1 LTITPLIC
9 CASASASADLPLA
22 VGPAITTKGG
32 FDTSMAIATLIAA
45 GRLDDRLLD
54 RVLGLLREL
63 DPTAA
68 FLRWIDEGDAAD
80 LRFAGVAK
88 DARWA
93 LDGIDGVDVVVQPE
107 EPRWK
112 RLLVADMDSTI
123 IGQECIDELA
133 DYAGLKD
140 KVARI
145 TERAMQGE
153 LDFPGALRE
162 RVRLLAGL
170 DERELKRCLD
180 ERVRLTSGAETLV
193 QTMRAGGASCLL
205 VSGGFLSFAE
215 PVARTVGF
223 DRVRANRLVFA
234 GGKLSGEVGD
244 PIVDAITKRDALIE
258 VRGQLGLKREDVL
271 AIGDGANDKLM
282 IEEAGLGIAFR
293 AKPALV
299 DVADGELRH
308 HGLDALLWVQ
318 GVRRRD
324 WFRR

>member
-1 LTITPLIC
+1 
-9 CASASASADLPLA
+9 
-22 VGPAITTKGG
+22 
-32 FDTSMAIATLIAA
+32 MAIATLIAA
-45 GRLDDRLLD
+45 GRLDDRIVD
-54 RVLGLLREL
+54 RALGLLREI
-63 DPTAA
+63 DPKAS
-68 FLRWIDEGDAAD
+68 FLHWIDEGDAAD
-80 LRFAGVAK
+80 LRFAGDPNA
-88 DARWA
+88 ARWA
-93 LDGIDGVDVVVQPE
+93 LDALENVDLIVQSE
-107 EPRWK
+107 EARWK
-112 RLLVADMDSTI
+112 RLFVADMDSTI

-153 LDFPGALRE
+153 LDFSGALRE

-170 DERELKRCLD
+170 DEQELKRCLN
-180 ERVRLTSGAETLV
+180 ERVHVTAGAETLV
-193 QTMRAGGASCLL
+193 QTMRAGGSSCLL

-244 PIVDAITKRDALIE
+244 PIVDAIAKRDALVE
-258 VRGQLGLKREDVL
+258 ARDGLGLRQEDVL

-282 IEEAGLGIAFR
+282 VEEAGLGIAFR
-293 AKPALV
+293 AKRALV
-299 DVADGELRH
+299 EVADAELRH

-318 GVRRRD
+318 GVRRRE
-324 WFRR
+324 WFRK

>member
-1 LTITPLIC
+1 
-9 CASASASADLPLA
+9 
-22 VGPAITTKGG
+22 
-32 FDTSMAIATLIAA
+32 MAIATLIAA
-45 GRLDDRLLD
+45 GKLDDRLVD
-54 RVLGLLREL
+54 RALGLLREL
-63 DPTAA
+63 DPKAA
-68 FLRWIDEGDAAD
+68 FGHWIDEGDAAD
-80 LRFAGVAK
+80 LRYSGDSKA
-88 DARWA
+88 ARWA
-93 LDGIDGVDVVVQPE
+93 LEALDGVDLVVQPE

-112 RLLVADMDSTI
+112 KLFVADMDSTI

-133 DYAGLKD
+133 DYAGLKE

-153 LDFPGALRE
+153 LDFPAALRE

-180 ERVRLTSGAETLV
+180 ERVHLTAGAETLV
-193 QTMRAGGASCLL
+193 QTMRAGGSSCLL

-215 PVARTVGF
+215 PVARAVGF
-223 DRVRANRLVFA
+223 DRVKANRLVFA

-244 PIVDAITKRDALIE
+244 PIVDAMAKREALVE
-258 VRGQLGLKREDVL
+258 TREQLGLKRDEVL
-271 AIGDGANDKLM
+271 GVGDGANDKLM
-282 IEEAGLGIAFR
+282 IEEAGLGVAFR

-299 DVADGELRH
+299 EVADAELKY

>member
-1 LTITPLIC
+1 
-9 CASASASADLPLA
+9 
-22 VGPAITTKGG
+22 
-32 FDTSMAIATLIAA
+32 MAIATLIAA
-45 GRLDDRLLD
+45 GRLDDRLID
-54 RVLGLLREL
+54 RALGLLREL
-63 DPTAA
+63 DPKAA
-68 FLRWIDEGDAAD
+68 FLHWIDEGEAAD
-80 LRFAGVAK
+80 LRFSGK
-88 DARWA
+88 GRDARWA
-93 LDGIDGVDVVVQPE
+93 LDDLDGVDIVVQDD

-170 DERELKRCLD
+170 DERELKRCLN
-180 ERVRLTSGAETLV
+180 ERVHVTAGAETLV

-244 PIVDAITKRDALIE
+244 PIVDAMTKRDALVE
-258 VRGQLGLKREDVL
+258 AREQLGLKPADVL
-271 AIGDGANDKLM
+271 AIGDGANDRLM
-282 IEEAGLGIAFR
+282 IEEAGLGVAFR
-293 AKPALV
+293 AKPALIE
-299 DVADGELRH
+299 VADAELRH

-318 GVRRRD
+318 GVRCRE
-324 WFRR
+324 WFRK

>member
-1 LTITPLIC
+1 
-9 CASASASADLPLA
+9 LPLA
-22 VGPAITTKGG
+22 VGPAMTTSGG
-32 FDTSMAIATLIAA
+32 FGTAMAIATLIAA
-45 GRLDDRLLD
+45 GRLDDRLID
-54 RVLGLLREL
+54 RALGQLREI
-63 DPTAA
+63 DPGAA
-68 FLRWIDEGDAAD
+68 FLHWIDEGDAAD
-80 LRFAGVAK
+80 LRFAGKAK
-88 DARWA
+88 EARWA
-93 LDGIDGVDVVVQPE
+93 LDGLEGVDIFVQPE

-112 RLLVADMDSTI
+112 RLFVADMDSTI

-133 DYAGLKD
+133 DYVGLKE

-180 ERVRLTSGAETLV
+180 ERVHLTAGAETLV

-244 PIVDAITKRDALIE
+244 PIVDAIAKREALIDARE
-258 VRGQLGLKREDVL
+258 QLGLRREDVL
-271 AIGDGANDKLM
+271 AVGDGANDKM
-282 IEEAGLGIAFR
+282 MVEEAGLGIAFR

-299 DVADGELRH
+299 EVADAELRH
-308 HGLDALLWVQ
+308 HGLDALLWAQ

>member
-1 LTITPLIC
+1 
-9 CASASASADLPLA
+9 
-22 VGPAITTKGG
+22 
-32 FDTSMAIATLIAA
+32 MAIATLIAA
-45 GRLDDRLLD
+45 GRLDDRLVD
-54 RVLGLLREL
+54 RALGLLREF
-63 DPTAA
+63 DPAA
-68 FLRWIDEGDAAD
+68 SFGHWIDEGDAAD
-80 LRFAGVAK
+80 LHFTGDLK
-88 DARWA
+88 SARWA
-93 LDGIDGVDVVVQPE
+93 LQALPDVDFVVQPN

-140 KVARI
+140 EVARI

-153 LDFPGALRE
+153 IDFSGALRE

-170 DERELKRCLD
+170 DQRELARCLA
-180 ERVRLTSGAETLV
+180 ERVKLTSGAETLV
-193 QTMRAGGASCLL
+193 QTMRAGGTSCLL

-215 PVARTVGF
+215 PVARMVGF
-223 DRVRANRLVFA
+223 DRVKANRLVFA

-244 PIVDAITKRDALIE
+244 PIVDAMAKYEALIE
-258 VRGQLGLKREDVL
+258 TREQLGLSPEDVM

-282 IEEAGLGIAFR
+282 IEEAGLGIAYK
-293 AKPALV
+293 AKPALAE
-299 DVADGELRH
+299 VADAELKY

-324 WFRR
+324 WYRGPAI

>member
-1 LTITPLIC
+1 
-9 CASASASADLPLA
+9 
-22 VGPAITTKGG
+22 
-32 FDTSMAIATLIAA
+32 MAIATLIAA
-45 GRLDDRLLD
+45 GRLDDRVID
-54 RVLGLLREL
+54 RALGLLREV
-63 DPTAA
+63 DPRAA
-68 FLRWIDEGDAAD
+68 FLHWIDERDAAD
-80 LRFAGVAK
+80 LKFSG
-88 DARWA
+88 DLHTARWA
-93 LDGIDGVDVVVQPE
+93 LAPLEGVDVVVQPD

-112 RLLVADMDSTI
+112 RLFVADMDSTI

-133 DYAGLKD
+133 DYAGLKE
-140 KVARI
+140 KVSRI
-145 TERAMQGE
+145 TERAMRGE
-153 LDFPGALRE
+153 LDFSGALRE

-170 DERELKRCLD
+170 DERELKRCLN
-180 ERVRLTSGAETLV
+180 ERVRVTAGAETLV

-215 PVARTVGF
+215 PVAQTVGF

-244 PIVDAITKRDALIE
+244 PIVDGMVKRDALVE
-258 VRGQLGLKREDVL
+258 VRDLLNLKPEDVL
-271 AIGDGANDKLM
+271 AVGDGANDRLM

-299 DVADGELRH
+299 EVADAELRH